1 MAMSKWHNQ
10 LPDLTNCYLPIA
22 NCFFPKTRPPPQ
34 RRPIAKLAALLLC
47 GLFVLAAETLDTA
60 GGVHQLLL
68 AGKKRMAIGA
78 DFHVDRALVRGPCN
92 ELVAARAV
100 YAYFIV
106 SGMNRCF
113 H

>member
-1 MAMSKWHNQ
+1 MAISKPSSMILLIAICQ
-10 LPDLTNCYLPIA
+10 LLAFSKNKAPAAAEAPSS
-22 NCFFPKTRPPPQ
+22 
-34 RRPIAKLAALLLC
+34 KLAALLLD
-47 GLFVLAAETLDTA
+47 GLFVLAAETLDA
-60 GGVHQLLL
+60 SGGVHQLLL
-68 AGKKRMAIGA
+68 AGKERMAIGA
-78 DFHVDRALVRGPCN
+78 DFHVDRALVRGPGN